1 MGISG
6 KPIRLLLFSLT
17 ATFLVTGCAK
27 RLPEVSPSDIPRLE
41 EQLLATPAD
50 VGLKTRLGIAYY
62 MADRHQQAQ
71 TILREAI
78 DEDAG
83 AGAAFLYLG
92 LASEALEDWGGARD
106 AYTGYIS
113 AGEYGPLREDIEK
126 RLTLMV
132 RNEIRAQA
140 QSALAQE
147 DQLSQEAPAPR
158 SVAVFPFR
166 LVSENQD
173 LLPLQVAMADMMI
186 TDLGLSGGLVV
197 LERTQIQSLLD
208 EMALTEAGYVS
219 AESGSRA
226 GRLLRAEH
234 VVQGALTTLPGEA
247 LRFDT
252 DVLNTVRRQSVGETS
267 GEDQLEGI
275 FDLEK
280 ATVFQIL
287 DVLRVE
293 ITPAER
299 EAINNNRAENIL
311 AFLAYGQ
318 GLMALDDGDF
328 ATAEGFFDQAIQ
340 IDPGFDMAGDMVEEV
355 EVLTEATEVSSAE
368 VEGMAAQEAA
378 TEAVTETTAAPE
390 ATTTTETTEVAAA
403 TEVTTAT
410 TSTILE
416 STAAVVVSSPATT
429 ITTLGTP
436 ESGTETQ
443 TETREPAQES
453 QGQEGVTSPATATIR
468 ITITKPGGGQ

>member
-6 KPIRLLLFSLT
+6 KPLRLLLFSLT
-17 ATFLVTGCAK
+17 ATVLVTGCMK

-41 EQLLATPAD
+41 EELRANPAD
-50 VGLKTRLGIAYY
+50 VDLKTQLGIAYY
-62 MADRHQQAQ
+62 MADLHEQAQ
-71 TILREAI
+71 AILLEAV
-78 DEDAG
+78 DEGAG
-83 AGAAFLYLG
+83 TGAAFLYLG

-106 AYTGYIS
+106 AYTGYIG
-113 AGEYGPLREDIEK
+113 AGRYGPLKEEIEK

-132 RNEIRAQA
+132 RNELHAQA

-166 LVSENQD
+166 LVSDNQD

-226 GRLLRAEH
+226 GRLLRSEH
-234 VVQGALTTLPGEA
+234 VVQGAMTTLPEQA

-252 DVLNTVRRQSVGETS
+252 DVLNTVRRQSVGETT

-287 DVLRVE
+287 DVLGVE

-328 ATAEGFFDQAIQ
+328 AAADGFFNQAIEM
-340 IDPGFDMAGDMVEEV
+340 DPGFDMAGEMVDEAEA
-355 EVLTEATEVSSAE
+355 LTESTGTSSAE
-368 VEGMAAQEAA
+368 VEGMASEEMG
-378 TEAVTETTAAPE
+378 TGVG
-390 ATTTTETTEVAAA
+390 VAAGG

-410 TSTILE
+410 TSTILQATSDE
-416 STAAVVVSSPATT
+416 VVSSPASTM
-429 ITTLGTP
+429 TTLGQP
-436 ESGTETQ
+436 ESGADAQ
-443 TETREPAQES
+443 TENREPTQEA
-453 QGQEGVTSPATATIR
+453 QGQEGVTRPATATIR
-468 ITITKPGGGQ
+468 ITIRKPGGGR

>member
-6 KPIRLLLFSLT
+6 KPLRLLLFSLT
-17 ATFLVTGCAK
+17 ATALVTGCMK

-41 EQLLATPAD
+41 EELRANPAD
-50 VGLKTRLGIAYY
+50 VDLKTQLGIAYY
-62 MADRHQQAQ
+62 MADRHEQAQ
-71 TILREAI
+71 TILSEAV
-78 DEDAG
+78 DEG
-83 AGAAFLYLG
+83 TGTGAAFLYLG

-106 AYTGYIS
+106 AYTGYID
-113 AGEYGPLREDIEK
+113 AGRYGPLKEEIEK

-132 RNEIRAQA
+132 RNELRSQAQA
-140 QSALAQE
+140 ALAQE

-166 LVSENQD
+166 LISENQD

-226 GRLLRAEH
+226 GRILRSEH
-234 VVQGALTTLPGEA
+234 VVQGAMTVLPDQA

-252 DVLNTVRRQSVGETS
+252 DVVHTVRRQSVGETT
-267 GEDQLEGI
+267 GEDQLEDI

-287 DVLRVE
+287 DVLGVE

-328 ATAEGFFDQAIQ
+328 VAAEGFFNQAIE
-340 IDPGFDMAGDMVEEV
+340 IDPGFDMAGDMVEEAV
-355 EVLTEATEVSSAE
+355 VLTEASETSSAD
-368 VEGMAAQEAA
+368 VEGMASEEMG
-378 TEAVTETTAAPE
+378 TS
-390 ATTTTETTEVAAA
+390 TEVAGG

-410 TSTILE
+410 ASTILE
-416 STAAVVVSSPATT
+416 TVSDEVVSSPADAYTT
-429 ITTLGTP
+429 TGQP
-436 ESGTETQ
+436 ESGTDTQ
-443 TETREPAQES
+443 TENREPAQES
-453 QGQEGVTSPATATIR
+453 QGQEGVTTPTTATIR
-468 ITITKPGGGQ
+468 ITIRRPGGGQ